1 MLNLIITWSL
11 KHRAVVVALALVL
24 AGFGVAAVREL
35 PIDAFPDLTDV
46 QVQVN
51 TAAPSLSPVEVEK
64 QITIPVE
71 QVMGGIPGLSTVRS
85 VSKFGLSQVT
95 LVFED
100 DTDLYFARSQ
110 VLERLG
116 SIELAEGLP
125 RPEMGPVAT
134 GLGEV
139 FHYIVTT
146 DGGDLMK
153 ARTEQDWILRPAL
166 SAKGVA
172 EVNSWG
178 GLEQQFHVVVDPVRM
193 VKYGVTLQELIEAL
207 ERNNRNVGGGYALR
221 GGEALLV
228 HGVGTVEDEAGIA
241 GIVVASED
249 GKPVHVHDVA
259 DVVLGHEIRRGA
271 VTYDGRSDAVLG
283 LGFMLMGENT
293 REVTE
298 RLRERLH
305 TAEKKLS
312 KDVHARVVYA
322 RTDLVDQ
329 VIGTVKKNLFEGALL
344 VIAILFLFMG
354 RIRAAVLV
362 ALAIPLSMLCAF
374 SLMLR
379 AGIAG
384 SLMSLGAVDFGLIV
398 DSSVIMVENVVR
410 RLSHDT
416 TGRSV
421 REVVEEAA
429 LEVRRPTMFGE
440 LIIIIVY
447 LPILMLEGVE
457 GKLFR
462 PMALTVIFALLGSMV
477 LSLTLMPVLASL
489 FLSRRSV
496 EHRDPLLMR
505 IASWM
510 YRPCLRWATSN
521 PLTVILAAVI
531 SLAGA
536 AAIAPRLGQV
546 FVPRLSEGSIV
557 INTIRLA
564 GASVE
569 EAVRYGMRLEA
580 LLKGKFPDEIDAIWT
595 RTGTAEVATDP
606 MGIEVSDIFIE
617 LTPRERWKKAKT
629 QEELEARI
637 SETLKPMPGMR
648 FVMTQPIEM
657 RMNEMISGVRAD
669 LGVKVYGDEFD
680 SMKARADR
688 ISAILNGVQGAD
700 DFAPDQLTGLPVLQ
714 VRVDRAAIAR
724 YGVSADDVLDVV
736 ECIGGRQVGEVLQ
749 GQRRFPLA
757 VRLPDRYRTDPAL
770 LGGLVLGTP
779 SGSTLSLSQL
789 AKITEATGP
798 TVINRIDRRR
808 CVIVQGNVRGR
819 DLGSFVSE
827 AMKKVEAEDKD
838 VGWGGQYEHLQRA
851 TEKLAWVV
859 PFCLAL
865 IFFLLYWTYGT
876 TRDSLRVYLGVPFS
890 AVGGILAL
898 HMRGM
903 PFSISAAVGFIA
915 LSGVSVLADMVMVSY
930 IRRLLQDG
938 LPLREAVLKAAETRL
953 RPVLMT
959 ALVASLGFLPM
970 AIATGVGAEVQRPL
984 ATVVIGGLVSST
996 LLSLLVLPAVYLKL
1010 GAAAGG
1016 ARE

>member
-11 KHRAVVVALALVL
+11 RHRAVVVVLALVL
-24 AGFGVAAVREL
+24 AAVGAAAVIEL

-51 TAAPSLSPVEVEK
+51 TAAPSLAPEEVEK

-100 DTDLYFARSQ
+100 GTDLYFARSQ

-125 RPEMGPVAT
+125 RPEMGPIAT

-146 DGGDLMK
+146 DGGDLMR
-153 ARTEQDWILRPAL
+153 ARTEQDWVLRPAL
-166 SAKGVA
+166 SSKGVA

-178 GLEQQFHVVVDPVRM
+178 GLEQQFHVVADPVRM

-228 HGVGTVEDEAGIA
+228 QGLGTVGDEASISGV
-241 GIVVASED
+241 VVASQD

-271 VTYDGRSDAVLG
+271 VTYDGRGEAVLG

-298 RLRERLH
+298 RLRDRLRMG
-305 TAEKKLS
+305 EKKLE

-329 VIGTVKKNLFEGALL
+329 VIGTVRKNLFEGALL

-374 SLMLR
+374 NLMLR

-384 SLMSLGAVDFGLIV
+384 SLMSLGAIDFGLIV

-410 RLSHDT
+410 RLSHDN

-440 LIIIIVY
+440 LIIMIVY
-447 LPILMLEGVE
+447 LPILTLEGVE

-505 IASWM
+505 IASWL

-521 PLTVILAAVI
+521 PMTVILAAVI

-536 AAIAPRLGQV
+536 AAIVPRLGQV

-580 LLKGKFPDEIDAIWT
+580 LLKTEFPDEIDAIWT

-617 LTPRERWKKAKT
+617 LTPRARWKKATT

-669 LGVKVYGDEFD
+669 LGVKVYGEKFD
-680 SMKARADR
+680 PMKARAER

-714 VRVDRAAIAR
+714 VRVDRAALAR

-736 ECIGGRQVGEVLQ
+736 ECIGGRPVGEVLQ

-770 LGGLVLGTP
+770 LGGLVIATP
-779 SGSTLSLSQL
+779 SGSTLSLSRL
-789 AKITEATGP
+789 ATIKEETGP

-808 CVIVQGNVRGR
+808 CLIVQGNVRGR
-819 DLGSFVSE
+819 DLGSFVAE
-827 AMKKVEAEDKD
+827 AMAKVEAEDKD
-838 VGWGGQYEHLQRA
+838 VDWGGQYEHLQRA
-851 TEKLAWVV
+851 TAKLAWVV
-859 PFCLAL
+859 PICLAL
-865 IFFLLYWTYGT
+865 IFVLLYWTYGT

-898 HMRGM
+898 YLRGM

-938 LPLREAVLKAAETRL
+938 LPLHEAVLQAAETRL

-1016 ARE
+1016 TRE